1 MTALVRSPEVPTPPP
16 HSVGTRRGLR
26 GRTFEQTAV
35 ALATGAVLAFSV
47 VLRFWTP
54 SPMWL
59 DEALTVNIA
68 RAPLHL
74 IPGLLRDDGAPP
86 LYYVLLHFWMRAF
99 GPSDLGARSLSGVI
113 GVLTLPAAWLAG
125 YRVGSQ
131 SWRGAGTAG
140 AGTAVARPGAGA
152 TEAQLLDAKA
162 LAQPGAGAAE
172 GRDRDRTGRIAA
184 WTVTL
189 LVATSPFAVYYDT
202 EARMYSLVILLSTL
216 GVLAFVAILRRPTVW
231 NALAL
236 AAVTCALEYSHYW
249 ALFLVATAAA
259 GTAFFARSGPHAR
272 SCRVALLALAAGTC
286 AFGPWVP
293 TFLFQLRHTGTPWA
307 SPADFTALVYT
318 FTQFAGGDSDA
329 GRALALVLAFLALL
343 GVAGS
348 ALDGRRVVLDL
359 RTRPGVRALASL
371 VVGTLLVA
379 LVAGKLNG
387 STFADRYSAV
397 ILTPCL
403 LVVAYGATMLADRR
417 VRQGVVAVAVV
428 FGLAAS
434 IPNAFLT
441 RTQAAQV
448 ASAVLAGA
456 HRGDVV
462 AYCPDQLGP
471 AVSRELDDRFDEVA
485 FPRADPPEI
494 VNWVDYVAVVDHAS
508 ASAFVR
514 LLESRA
520 GSTEVIWYVWAP
532 GYLNF
537 GADCQAI
544 ANDLAASR
552 PQQGVVAERA
562 SDTPFEIFEGEN
574 LYRYPQP
581 S

>member
-1 MTALVRSPEVPTPPP
+1 MAALVRSPEVPTPSP
-16 HSVGTRRGLR
+16 HSAGTRRGLQ
-26 GRTFEQTAV
+26 GGAFEQTAV
-35 ALATGAVLAFSV
+35 ALATGAVLAFSI

-74 IPGLLRDDGAPP
+74 IPGLLRHDGAPP
-86 LYYVLLHFWMRAF
+86 LYYVLLHFWMRVF
-99 GPSDLGARSLSGVI
+99 GTSDLGARSLSGVI

-131 SWRGAGTAG
+131 SWRSAGTAG
-140 AGTAVARPGAGA
+140 AGTADARAG
-152 TEAQLLDAKA
+152 T
-162 LAQPGAGAAE
+162 GAAE
-172 GRDRDRTGRIAA
+172 GMSRDRTGPIAA

-249 ALFLVATAAA
+249 ALFLVATATLGSAV
-259 GTAFFARSGPHAR
+259 FARSGPHAR

-293 TFLFQLRHTGTPWA
+293 TFLFQLQHTGTPWA

-371 VVGTLLVA
+371 AVGTLLVA
-379 LVAGKLNG
+379 LIAGKLSG

-494 VNWVDYVAVVDHAS
+494 VNWVDYAAVVDHAS

-532 GYLNF
+532 GYLNY

-574 LYRYPQP
+574 LYRYPPP